1 MAAICKPED
10 AVVTQLVSTQTFTD
24 TNGYYTQNQIS
35 LFQNEYVNALN
46 SGIQTDPLLY
56 MTDKYGSDAFFTTVG
71 NINEYT
77 AKPYIQDLLI
87 ETPDLNTL
95 YQRVS
100 QGPIT
105 PFEAADFMK
114 EYNYDPLTLNE
125 QLKSPTVIYQ
135 LQDYYTNGF
144 ANSFLGGLCSLMP
157 KVFAGVGAFF
167 GLIGLAGQAIADIAG
182 FLNKI
187 KNIENPLEAIF
198 EKLKVAALI
207 ESFKNKITSMI
218 EKTINKVKDAIKNF
232 NIGNIM
238 SDVATFVNNNIA
250 RQVNNLKENILGF
263 FSKENIEQI
272 IGKAKGLFDY
282 GVGLFANPNIQEIQF
297 LISRFCAMAAGIEDA
312 IQALKNPLDSFANRF
327 TYSLQRVAAAGNLNT
342 ASAIIEGRQV
352 QSPAARNTE
361 INNQRQRW
369 IEAGN
374 ARRITDEDYKNLPR
388 FEDLEAGGNGSGLY
402 FDRSLTSWPRY
413 DGEDGW
419 KNSNIDLRVI
429 LMRVAKSF
437 GTDLH
442 INSPWRSQAHN
453 TRVKGSSGSLHL
465 SGNAFDISWRGYP
478 QNRNEFLRI
487 AYAEGFTGHGI
498 YGGFVHIDLGNRV
511 FTP

>member
-56 MTDKYGSDAFFTTVG
+56 MTDKYGSDAFFTTVN
-71 NINEYT
+71 NINDYT
-77 AKPYIQDLLI
+77 AKPYIQTILQ

-95 YQRVS
+95 YERVS
-100 QGPIT
+100 RGPIT

-114 EYNYDPLTLNE
+114 EYNYDPTSLDTALR
-125 QLKSPTVIYQ
+125 SPTVVYQ

-167 GLIGLAGQAIADIAG
+167 SLVGLAGQAIADIAG

-232 NIGNIM
+232 NISNIM
-238 SDVATFVNNNIA
+238 SDVTTFVNTNIA
-250 RQVNNLKENILGF
+250 RQINNLKENILGF
-263 FSKENIEQI
+263 FSEENIQQI
-272 IGKAKGLFDY
+272 INKAKGLFDY

-327 TYSLQRVAAAGNLNT
+327 TYALQRVTAAGNLNT
-342 ASAIIEGRQV
+342 TRAIIEGRPI
-352 QSPAARNTE
+352 QSPQARNTE

-369 IEAGN
+369 IDAGN
-374 ARRITDEDYKNLPR
+374 ARRITDEDYKNLPSY
-388 FEDLEAGGNGSGLY
+388 EDLLAGGEGSGLY
-402 FDRSLTSWPRY
+402 VDKKLTTWPKY
-413 DGEDGW
+413 DGADGW

-453 TRVKGSSGSLHL
+453 TRVEGSSGSLHL

-498 YGGFVHIDLGNRV
+498 YGDFVHIDLGNRV